1 MITPTLM
8 NPKALSR
15 WWLAL
20 RYLRFFIIADSRDN
34 SITFSRRLWRHICRN
49 SQSDG
54 AKVFVFKIHEGSVG
68 SVVEPSG
75 ENPLYGF
82 SINPR
87 IDEKT
92 QIADIQYNEKYR
104 SIGFE
109 SLCPS
114 VCRIIYDYGFP
125 FGKQI
130 RLSVFPRRSALG
142 SWFYQIM
149 PPRHVNNT

>member
-8 NPKALSR
+8 ILKTLSR

-20 RYLRFFIIADSRDN
+20 RYHRHFIIADSRDN

-54 AKVFVFKIHEGSVG
+54 AKVFVFKIHEGSVC

-75 ENPLYGF
+75 ETPLYGF
-82 SINPR
+82 SINPD
-87 IDEKT
+87 IEQET
-92 QIADIQYNEKYR
+92 QIADIQYNDKYR

-114 VCRIIYDYGFP
+114 VCRILYDYGFP

-130 RLSVFPRRSALG
+130 RLSVIPRRTPLG
-142 SWFYQIM
+142 SLFYQIM
-149 PPRHVNNT
+149 RPRHANP